1 MFVSLYMDVN
11 SEIEQEFITKILTY
25 SSDNGLPII
34 IGADTNSHTLITGQ
48 DTNRRGLELEELILN
63 HGLLVENIG
72 SKVPTYETVRGDKLI
87 QTWIDVTFSR
97 DLDQQ
102 ISSWRVD
109 QEYNGSDHNTLLFK
123 LTFSEGNNVAVRNWN
138 DADWSNFTIQIT
150 KAKFYEPN
158 IVTEK
163 KLDRCLHQLYKM
175 LDRALDKVCP
185 KKIKKLGVKAN
196 LWYNNCL
203 LYTSDAADE

>member
-1 MFVSLYMDVN
+1 MCIRDS

-87 QTWIDVTFSR
+87 QT
-97 DLDQQ
+97 
-102 ISSWRVD
+102 
-109 QEYNGSDHNTLLFK
+109 
-123 LTFSEGNNVAVRNWN
+123 
-138 DADWSNFTIQIT
+138 
-150 KAKFYEPN
+150 
-158 IVTEK
+158 
-163 KLDRCLHQLYKM
+163 
-175 LDRALDKVCP
+175 
-185 KKIKKLGVKAN
+185 
-196 LWYNNCL
+196 
-203 LYTSDAADE
+203 